1 MGYRM
6 TNEEIR
12 REAEFFRDT
21 SLVPRV
27 KRLCQEFLDRLAD
40 GSFPKPSRKR
50 ARAAYMKA
58 YRQRKTVAKVKA
70 PAVPIVIDD
79 ENISFLDD

>member
-1 MGYRM
+1 M

-58 YRQRKTVAKVKA
+58 YRQRKTTAKVKA
-70 PAVPIVIDD
+70 PAAVPTVIDD
-79 ENISFLDD
+79 ESITFLDE

>member
-1 MGYRM
+1 M

-12 REAEFFRDT
+12 REAEFFRHT

-27 KRLCQEFLDRLAD
+27 QRLCQEFLDRLAD
-40 GSFPKPSRKR
+40 GSFPRPSRKR

-58 YRQRKTVAKVKA
+58 YRLRKKPRLKPA
-70 PAVPIVIDD
+70 AVPNVIDD
-79 ENISFLDD
+79 ESITFEDV